1 MKPTTKHIAR
11 IIFALF
17 MLAACPHI
25 ALAEDNAPPFMKVGK
40 MYRTYDTAGSRDSP
54 MTFKVLDL
62 GKDGWVK
69 IQLESSF
76 TYDSEKTPMPLNRFK
91 IWFNTK
97 AVLLIIELEEPKKN

>member
-40 MYRTYDTAGSRDSP
+40 MYGTYDTTGSNASP
-54 MTFKVLDL
+54 ITFKVLDL

-69 IQLESSF
+69 IQLESS
-76 TYDSEKTPMPLNRFK
+76 TSDSEKRPNPLNRFK

-97 AVLLIIELEEPKKN
+97 AALLIIELEEPKKN